1 MKSYEFKT
9 MTSLGRGWYEVDGVK
24 ARMKADEAI
33 AFDKVRIAEAHKLN
47 TRSGKFT
54 GKKPVENK
62 VETEQGTENDLGT
75 DITEKLIN
83 HLTETNIIGKTCK
96 MVKINCIDCGRE
108 RMIKV
113 QDQFQVCRCTD
124 CQRKHRNAM
133 RKAKRAE
140 KKALEAQA

>member
-24 ARMKADEAI
+24 TRMKADEAI
-33 AFDKVRIAEAHKLN
+33 TLDKARIAEAEK
-47 TRSGKFT
+47 SEP
-54 GKKPVENK
+54 PVDND
-62 VETEQGTENDLGT
+62 DLGT
-75 DITEKLIN
+75 DITERLMN
-83 HLTETNIIGKTCK
+83 HLTETNVIGKTCK

-108 RMIKV
+108 RIIKV
-113 QDQFQVCRCTD
+113 QDQFQVCRCQD

-133 RKAKRAE
+133 RRARRAE

>member
-1 MKSYEFKT
+1 MTYIDKPENFGGLKKMKSYEFKT

-33 AFDKVRIAEAHKLN
+33 ALDKTRIAEAEK
-47 TRSGKFT
+47 SEP
-54 GKKPVENK
+54 PVDND
-62 VETEQGTENDLGT
+62 DLGT
-75 DITEKLIN
+75 DITEKLMN

-96 MVKINCIDCGRE
+96 MVKINCVDCGRE

-113 QDQFQVCRCTD
+113 QDQFQVCRCQD

-133 RKAKRAE
+133 RRAKRAE